1 MLLGNS
7 GENKAYALLYKK
19 FSVILFYSFIK
30 SQALNAL
37 CLPGF
42 SFIEYCFDE
51 ME

>member
-1 MLLGNS
+1 ML
-7 GENKAYALLYKK
+7 ALQKVLSH
-19 FSVILFYSFIK
+19 FILFFIK